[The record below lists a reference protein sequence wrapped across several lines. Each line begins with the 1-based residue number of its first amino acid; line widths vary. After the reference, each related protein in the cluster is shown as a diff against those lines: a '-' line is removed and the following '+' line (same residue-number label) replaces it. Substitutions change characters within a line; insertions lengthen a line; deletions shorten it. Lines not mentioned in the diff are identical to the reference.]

1 MPTLTAGKSGS
12 IGGVSFS
19 QSINLSADAA
29 LVQEES
35 MVAADAGVLTTR
47 TDNDTGEI
55 TLDDSDA
62 VVATGKVDVYWDGG
76 RRYNMDATLAAGV
89 LTVDGGSGDNLP
101 TEDTEVTVMN
111 PKVLS
116 FELAADFVHVALL
129 AKLTQ
134 LGIVIFWTGASGSGT
149 PVLAW
154 DVGLN
159 QQRDWNNLNGQDDP
173 IGAVVINHVSVS
185 HGGVVAATAKVGALY
200 NNA

>member
-29 LVQEES
+29 LVQDES
-35 MVAADAGVLTTR
+35 MVAADAGVLTSR

-62 VVATGKVDVYWDGG
+62 VVATGKVDVYWSGG

-89 LTVDGGSGDNLP
+89 LTIDGGAGDNLP

-111 PKVLS
+111 PKALS
-116 FELAADFVHVALL
+116 FELGSSVALVALL
-129 AKLTQ
+129 AKLSQ
-134 LGIVIFWTGASGSGT
+134 LGLVILWTGAVGSGT
-149 PVLAW
+149 PVVIW

-159 QQRDWNNLNGQDDP
+159 QQRDWNNLNGVTDP
-173 IGAVVINHVSVS
+173 TGGVEINNATVS
-185 HGGVVAATAKVGALY
+185 HGGIVAATAKVGALY